1 MLSYV
6 AIMSPF
12 VREDFP
18 TPAEQAI
25 MRRSRPMASSSF
37 NLCFLC
43 PRALTWSSFLLSG
56 MFATKSLLFNDLLAS
71 VASTA
76 HIYAHIPVY
85 FGELIY
91 IVFWCF
97 CFHVSHYFVFSVII
111 TSTDTVIK
119 LLWRIWCQK
128 LILQYLIILLVLASP
143 HKKIQCLQRSYH
155 SPQSARRCGHR
166 RESRSYACRD
176 RGGCSTVIWCFPS
189 LDHNGKPKMSWDAAA
204 DHHVAFSCVATRAMM
219 ETRITAILHYVI
231 RLIRSKLARCNL
243 YSFWLEY

>member
-18 TPAEQAI
+18 APAEQAI

-56 MFATKSLLFNDLLAS
+56 MFATKSQLFNDRLAS

-76 HIYAHIPVY
+76 HIYVHIPVY

-91 IVFWCF
+91 IKCF
-97 CFHVSHYFVFSVII
+97 DASVSMLVIFFCQSLLHPRI
-111 TSTDTVIK
+111 QWSNSCGGFDVRNYIHGYSDQTLLADLMSEIDTTISDHIVG
-119 LLWRIWCQK
+119 
-128 LILQYLIILLVLASP
+128 AS
-143 HKKIQCLQRSYH
+143 K
-155 SPQSARRCGHR
+155 SA
-166 RESRSYACRD
+166 
-176 RGGCSTVIWCFPS
+176 
-189 LDHNGKPKMSWDAAA
+189 
-204 DHHVAFSCVATRAMM
+204 
-219 ETRITAILHYVI
+219 
-231 RLIRSKLARCNL
+231 
-243 YSFWLEY
+243 

>member
-97 CFHVSHYFVFSVII
+97 CFHVSHYFVFFSHYYIHGYSDQTLVADLMSEIDTTISDHIVGASKSAQKNSVSAAFLSQPAV
-111 TSTDTVIK
+111 TSKMWPPPRVK
-119 LLWRIWCQK
+119 EL
-128 LILQYLIILLVLASP
+128 
-143 HKKIQCLQRSYH
+143 CL
-155 SPQSARRCGHR
+155 
-166 RESRSYACRD
+166 
-176 RGGCSTVIWCFPS
+176 
-189 LDHNGKPKMSWDAAA
+189 
-204 DHHVAFSCVATRAMM
+204 
-219 ETRITAILHYVI
+219 
-231 RLIRSKLARCNL
+231 
-243 YSFWLEY
+243 